1 MSNIS
6 YEQLLEIISWGV
18 FTKEMKGTCIKDSEL
33 VGIMELRPK
42 MKGAYYRGV
51 YVGSPGADIFYFLPY
66 LSEDQMRVVARMLAE
81 LFPKIPLYHHVQTSA
96 CIRQIYGLFIKEGI
110 LLSDERMRQMAN
122 SNLDWSLPRK
132 FLGILCEEFKKIKN
146 YYGLCIVYEM
156 DGHRYGDEAV
166 LEKSKDR
173 LELMRQSYKMSVKYA
188 FECNCKKQVFTP
200 YYWGAKYYDKYG
212 DKKRA
217 VEWYSL
223 MIENFNEKGA
233 KRKGVYTAKLMD
245 AVNRIRKL
253 DMEKFLNI
261 YNFYIVD
268 NNLKVN
274 RKPLKKAL
282 QKSNDKVR
290 REY

>member
-1 MSNIS
+1 MNNIT
-6 YEQLLEIISWGV
+6 YDQLLEIISWGV
-18 FTKEMKGTCIKDSEL
+18 FTKEMKGSCIKDSEL
-33 VGIMELRPK
+33 VDVMELRTK
-42 MKGAYYRGV
+42 MKGAYHRGV

-66 LSEDQMRVVARMLAE
+66 LSEDQMREVAKMLGD
-81 LFPKIPLYHHVQTSA
+81 LFPKVPLHQHVQTSA

-110 LLSDERMRQMAN
+110 LLSDKRMKQMAN
-122 SNLDWSLPRK
+122 SDLEWSLPRK
-132 FLGILCEEFKKIKN
+132 FLGILCKEFKKIKN

-166 LEKSKDR
+166 LKKSKDK
-173 LELMRQSYKMSVKYA
+173 LELMRQSYEMSVKYA
-188 FECNCKKQVFTP
+188 FKCNCKKQIFTP

-233 KRKGVYTAKLMD
+233 KRRGVYLVKLTD

-253 DMEKFLNI
+253 DIEKFRSI
-261 YNFYIVD
+261 HDFYIVG
-268 NNLKVN
+268 NNLKDH
-274 RKPLKKAL
+274 RKSLRKAL
-282 QKSNDKVR
+282 QKSSDKV
-290 REY
+290 E